1 MIFTESTIKI
11 SNNVSKMDST
21 IVLYRGDK
29 NVEIRFTILQSPFK
43 YSNTVAT
50 NVIESTNASYGQL
63 VIKTPND
70 KPPIFSEVSATK
82 EGTVLF
88 TITKE
93 MIDEIEEVGVYTFQI
108 RLMDENK
115 QSRVTIPPV
124 ENGIEIKEPIAI
136 EDDNT
141 TNVVGLAK
149 ANYAVTTL
157 SDVDTP
163 VFDDAG
169 KYIKTN
175 WNDGD
180 IITNASLNKIEDGIY
195 TTNENVTA
203 TKKYVDDKV
212 TVKILPVDY
221 DKNCATNVADLE
233 PHSIYMSPNDAKFLY
248 LAYEKLSGSLV
259 GFLFTAKAHGRFI
272 YTGVKDDTKIEI
284 MIEGSCYTVYFKTDT
299 VDAHVEKT
307 VYYLTKNNTTE
318 FTPSND
324 YEPATK
330 KYVDDNTP
338 IKSLPV
344 NPTTNTGAV
353 VDVNNITVSGCYALP
368 KRTDGKHWTNLM
380 MRAMINDGSGKG
392 KSLLLSGYQNYVFHV
407 NVESKKIYC
416 DNLRIVYNIGT
427 TADTTDIRTEPYYLP
442 TTNTKE
448 FTPTKEYH
456 PATKKYVDDIK
467 PDIDGI
473 KTDLGFC
480 IHGEIGKNLFDKNAC
495 EIGKYINETGGTGPN
510 ADYCASDFIKVIPGE
525 TYYMTAGNSS
535 NFQFCYYNANK
546 EFMQYTTGGYKS
558 FTIPQDCVYVRF
570 TIKKADLDVIQFEK
584 GDIAT
589 NYEPYGIKLKN
600 NVVRIENLD
609 YNLQDILNSI
619 PPLIVK
625 KYDDGIIFGFKY
637 NSSED
642 MRILFKPCGQSKLPQ
657 INNIYKLS
665 NSNKYPSSDFS
676 NLGTIFQN
684 ATSDWVGP
692 YIVRSSND
700 DGGKPDS
707 WEFTGGWHGYNGDQT
722 GEKTASNKSFKYYI
736 DNKEILDGEV
746 KAGNKLKIVVVNNIQ
761 SSGTKKVDGTGR
773 EVLEETVVYIITQNS
788 INVEVQIKALEQIKI
803 TKYYGLQTVNNS
815 YNGQLLYNDDSMK
828 KWTDCNNVK
837 IDGGVKAESDC
848 GEFKLKNNNDLL
860 IGWIDKNYGLGKR
873 KYVNDDKPVV
883 WSADYNKTYMVLIDG
898 NCDLQTD
905 EVLYWR
911 GGYKFI
917 SLV

>member
-1 MIFTESTIKI
+1 M
-11 SNNVSKMDST
+11 
-21 IVLYRGDK
+21 YGDK
-29 NVEIRFTILQSPFK
+29 SVRMIYDPQYNRVIAYDLDTIDTYDITLGFEFNSNYMYPFNGGASQVKSYQFT
-43 YSNTVAT
+43 ND
-50 NVIESTNASYGQL
+50 L
-63 VIKTPND
+63 VIVKND
-70 KPPIFSEVSATK
+70 ILNPSEV
-82 EGTVLF
+82 
-88 TITKE
+88 
-93 MIDEIEEVGVYTFQI
+93 
-108 RLMDENK
+108 
-115 QSRVTIPPV
+115 
-124 ENGIEIKEPIAI
+124 
-136 EDDNT
+136 
-141 TNVVGLAK
+141 
-149 ANYAVTTL
+149 
-157 SDVDTP
+157 
-163 VFDDAG
+163 
-169 KYIKTN
+169 
-175 WNDGD
+175 
-180 IITNASLNKIEDGIY
+180 
-195 TTNENVTA
+195 
-203 TKKYVDDKV
+203 
-212 TVKILPVDY
+212 
-221 DKNCATNVADLE
+221 
-233 PHSIYMSPNDAKFLY
+233 
-248 LAYEKLSGSLV
+248 
-259 GFLFTAKAHGRFI
+259 
-272 YTGVKDDTKIEI
+272 
-284 MIEGSCYTVYFKTDT
+284 
-299 VDAHVEKT
+299 
-307 VYYLTKNNTTE
+307 LTKNNTHE
-318 FTPSND
+318 YTPTND
-324 YEPATK
+324 YNPATK

-344 NPTTNTGAV
+344 NSTTKTGAV

-427 TADTTDIRTEPYYLP
+427 TADTTDIRTEPYFLP

-448 FTPTKEYH
+448 YTPTNDYN

-546 EFMQYTTGGYKS
+546 EFVQYTTGGYKS

-589 NYEPYGIKLKN
+589 NYESYGIKLKN

-609 YNLQDILNSI
+609 HNLQDILNSI

-637 NSSED
+637 NSNED

-684 ATSDWVGP
+684 ATSDWIGP
-692 YIVRSSND
+692 YTVRSSND
-700 DGGKPDS
+700 DGDKPDS

-773 EVLEETVVYIITQNS
+773 EVLEETIVYTITQNS

-860 IGWIDKNYGLGKR
+860 IAWVDKNYGLGKR